1 MCASSLFVMQIKWT
15 ILKVEV
21 KYNDKAVVAS
31 YRLQILRHVLL
42 QIDENAISLPVSGAD
57 DVIHKC
63 PVQIAPN
70 IEQDERI
77 VYFSIY

>member
-42 QIDENAISLPVSGAD
+42 QKDENAISLPVSGRRRYTQMP
-57 DVIHKC
+57 C
-63 PVQIAPN
+63 PDRS
-70 IEQDERI
+70 E
-77 VYFSIY
+77 Y